1 MDDFSNFF
9 GGPKPNNQPVP
20 QVNNGNITV
29 QIPTQTVIQG
39 AGFIAGQAVNQAI
52 KPNPTGPKDFGAIFG
67 MQGNQPAT
75 SPTNPSNQANKGPT
89 NPPQNPPVPQNPPPA
104 EDKKKNFNKLFGI

>member
-39 AGFIAGQAVNQAI
+39 AGFIAGQAVNQA
-52 KPNPTGPKDFGAIFG
+52 KNNPTGAKDFGAIFG
-67 MQGNQPAT
+67 MPSNQPAT
-75 SPTNPSNQANKGPT
+75 SPTNPNNQGKGPT
-89 NPPQNPPVPQNPPPA
+89 NPPPGPQNPPPNPPP
-104 EDKKKNFNKLFGI
+104 EDKKKNFNKLFGIW